1 MYKKFL
7 VFLIVI
13 FFQSSSLYS
22 REFNYEAY
30 GLNINFMK
38 IKFKETDSKIYSII
52 NSKGLVGYF
61 VNFQN
66 IIQTIFDKR
75 NNSIN
80 YYFNLKKKIKKKFTS
95 IKK

>member
-1 MYKKFL
+1 
-7 VFLIVI
+7 
-13 FFQSSSLYS
+13 
-22 REFNYEAY
+22 
-30 GLNINFMK
+30 MK

-66 IIQTIFDKR
+66 IIQTTFDKR

-80 YYFNLKKKIKKKFTS
+80 YYFNLQKKNKEKIYQYKKINNIVDAKKLKFNKGVEYQKLEPS
-95 IKK
+95 

>member
-1 MYKKFL
+1 
-7 VFLIVI
+7 
-13 FFQSSSLYS
+13 
-22 REFNYEAY
+22 
-30 GLNINFMK
+30 MK

-66 IIQTIFDKR
+66 IIQTTFDKR

-80 YYFNLKKKIKKKFTS
+80 YYFNLQKKNK
-95 IKK
+95 

>member
-66 IIQTIFDKR
+66 IIQTTFDKR
-75 NNSIN
+75 NNSVN
-80 YYFNLKKKIKKKFTS
+80 YYFNLQKKK
-95 IKK
+95 